1 MALLADPLHDQLTS
15 WALGFAAVALLG
27 WACQRSSGSGAVE
40 QGEPTPPTAG
50 DARAPDD
57 REPGARA
64 AYDAYRQPDRVV
76 GALGIVPGQR
86 VADVGA
92 GRGYFTGRLAVAVGP
107 TGRVV
112 ATDIDSKALA
122 AIPRAP
128 NVVTRLV
135 DPDDPGLEPAAYDRI
150 LVAEVDHYL
159 ADRVGWFHRLA
170 AALAPGGFIAVTNRL
185 TYRTAMREAA
195 VKAGLRIVEVPV
207 ELPAHFFFRLERP

>member
-1 MALLADPLHDQLTS
+1 MASPHTS
-15 WALGFAAVALLG
+15 WAVGLAAVALLV
-27 WACQRSSGSGAVE
+27 WACQRSSAPSAVE
-40 QGEPTPPTAG
+40 PGQAASPTTG
-50 DARAPDD
+50 DVRVPDD
-57 REPGARA
+57 SEAHARA

-92 GRGYFTGRLAVAVGP
+92 GTGYLTGRLAAAVGP

-112 ATDIDSKALA
+112 ATDIDPKALA

-128 NVVTRLV
+128 NIETRLV
-135 DPDDPGLEPAAYDRI
+135 APDDPGLETAAYDRI
-150 LVAEVDHYL
+150 LVAEVDQYL
-159 ADRVGWFHRLA
+159 ADRVDWFHRLA

-185 TYRTAMREAA
+185 TYRTAMRDAA
-195 VKAGLRIVEVPV
+195 VKAGLRVVEVPV